1 MNLRPFERRKAFFLS
16 QIVFAVA
23 SSLFCVWRMITYPA
37 LKAVFENKPL
47 PNEWTWSA
55 IILFDLVF
63 LILCVGL
70 CTEPCIQLLTEFTE
84 EGILQLSFPSSKF
97 IRWQD
102 IQRVSVKAN
111 HIQISGQTTKLD
123 LHILSFKHP
132 KEFTIELKGR
142 IPKSV
147 ISANVHWEIAQHRQ
161 RALHPKIMKFLF
173 FRLAKQIAIDIH
185 PSRFTF
191 TSYGL

>member
-23 SSLFCVWRMITYPA
+23 SSLFCVWMITYPA

-111 HIQISGQTTKLD
+111 HIQISGL
-123 LHILSFKHP
+123 FEF
-132 KEFTIELKGR
+132 KEFEKLKCFTLHF
-142 IPKSV
+142 PV
-147 ISANVHWEIAQHRQ
+147 QQ
-161 RALHPKIMKFLF
+161 CALLPGNNSIQLPGKKKYRDPRCHI
-173 FRLAKQIAIDIH
+173 
-185 PSRFTF
+185 
-191 TSYGL
+191 